1 MRAHNAAIHCF
12 GMALGAQVQQ
22 WRLPQPID
30 GDPLPTVDLPLPLKA
45 MLFRRGLCSAEQVE
59 SLLSEQPLPA
69 PDRHFPELETA
80 LKRLKKACLE
90 QEPVAICGDYDA
102 DGMTSTALLMRAF
115 EAMGACPQAAI
126 PSRMDDG
133 YGLNIGMVEQLHSE
147 GVRLLVTVDNGV
159 AAHEALEKASEL
171 GVEVILTDH
180 HTLPAARPKALALI
194 HPATTPDDSP
204 YDSLAG
210 VGLAYVLARALAAE
224 LNRPESISTARDLF
238 CIGTVADMAPLTGA
252 NRTLLREGLGH
263 LHRSSCPGV
272 QALQQLAG
280 LGDRPLRADD
290 IGFQLAPRINA
301 VGRIGEPSLVVDLL
315 TADDP
320 GRAFE
325 LGRQCD
331 SLNRQRRELCDAIE
345 AEAVALLESDPSP
358 LPPFLLLAQGHWH
371 HGVIGIVAARLVE
384 RYQRPAALLAS
395 DGDGRMRASV
405 RAPEG
410 FAVDCALQKCSALLD
425 RHGGHP
431 AAGGFTVQITE
442 VSALHQA
449 LNVLATDWLETRGAD
464 LLVQPE
470 ALLQLDQIDH
480 AFWHDLQKLEP
491 FGAGHPKPLFWSRG
505 CRISHQQFLRGG
517 HLRLKL
523 EQNGVERQAIVWR
536 WPEQAVLSQMIDLAY
551 TVTQNHW
558 RGETR
563 FQLEIKAL
571 RPHLETM
578 ELRRSTGSYRVQRLN
593 SESLE
598 LINPDGESLLSRV
611 NDAGVL
617 ESDDRRAEHPYV
629 AALLQEACVGLGLRP

>member
-1 MRAHNAAIHCF
+1 MQRISSL
-12 GMALGAQVQQ
+12 GMVAGARDQQ
-22 WRLPQPID
+22 WRLPQPLE
-30 GDPLPTVDLPLPLKA
+30 GNPLPSVDLPPALKA
-45 MLFRRGLCSAEQVE
+45 MLFRRGLQSQEQV
-59 SLLSEQPLPA
+59 LLLLNDQPLPA
-69 PDRHFPELETA
+69 ADRHFPELNPA
-80 LKRLKKACLE
+80 LTRLKKACLNKE
-90 QEPVAICGDYDA
+90 AVAICGDYDA

-115 EAMGACPQAAI
+115 EAMGASPQAAI
-126 PSRMDDG
+126 PSRMADG
-133 YGLNIGMVEQLHSE
+133 YGLNSGMVEQLHSE

-159 AAHEALEKASEL
+159 AAHEALDKASEL

-180 HTLPAARPKALALI
+180 HTLPANRPKALALI
-194 HPATTPDDSP
+194 HPATTPKDSP
-204 YDSLAG
+204 YACLAG

-224 LNRPESISTARDLF
+224 LKNPASITTARDLF

-252 NRTLLREGLGH
+252 NRTLLREGLSH

-315 TADDP
+315 TVDDP
-320 GRAFE
+320 NRAFE

-331 SLNRQRRELCDAIE
+331 ALNRQRRELCDAIE

-395 DGDGRMRASV
+395 DGEGRMRASV
-405 RAPEG
+405 RAPDG
-410 FAVDCALQKCSALLD
+410 FAVDRALQHCSDLLE

-431 AAGGFTVQITE
+431 AAGGFTVQVTA

-449 LNVLATDWLETRGAD
+449 LNALAAQWLQSRGED
-464 LLVQPE
+464 LLVEPE
-470 ALLQLDQIDH
+470 ALLELDQIDH
-480 AFWHDLQKLEP
+480 AFWQALQTLEP

-505 CRISHQQFLRGG
+505 CRVTDQQFLRGG
-517 HLRLKL
+517 HLRLTL

-536 WPEQAVLSQMIDLAY
+536 WPDNALLSQIIDVTY

-563 FQLEIKAL
+563 FQLEIQAL
-571 RPHLETM
+571 RPHHEAM
-578 ELRRSTGSYRVQRLN
+578 ELQRSHGSYRVQRID
-593 SESLE
+593 SKSLK
-598 LINPDGESLLSRV
+598 LINPDGDSLVTHV
-611 NDAGVL
+611 NREGEL
-617 ESDDRRAEHPYV
+617 ESDDSRASHPYV
-629 AALLQEACVGLGLRP
+629 AALLQEACIGLGLRP

>member
-1 MRAHNAAIHCF
+1 MAAV
-12 GMALGAQVQQ
+12 ASDQQ
-22 WRLPQPID
+22 WRLPQPIE
-30 GDPLPTVDLPLPLKA
+30 GDPLASVQLPAPLKA
-45 MLFRRGLCSAEQVE
+45 VLYRRGLQIPEQVTR
-59 SLLSEQPLPA
+59 LLSDQPLPPA
-69 PDRHFPELETA
+69 DQHFPELEAA
-80 LKRLKKACLE
+80 LTRLKQACLNKE
-90 QEPVAICGDYDA
+90 AVAICGDYDA
-102 DGMTSTALLMRAF
+102 DGMTSTALLMRAL

-126 PSRMDDG
+126 PSRMEDG
-133 YGLNIGMVEQLHSE
+133 YGLNTGMVESLHAE

-159 AAHEALEKASEL
+159 AAHDALTKASEL

-180 HTLPAARPKALALI
+180 HTLPSSRPIALALI
-194 HPATTPDDSP
+194 HPATTPEESP
-204 YDSLAG
+204 YGCLAG

-224 LNRPESISTARDLF
+224 LKNPESISTARDLF

-252 NRTLLREGLGH
+252 NRTLLREGLTH
-263 LHRSSCPGV
+263 LHRSNCPGV

-320 GRAFE
+320 NRAFE

-331 SLNRQRRELCDAIE
+331 ALNRQRRELCDAIE

-410 FAVDCALQKCSALLD
+410 FAVDRALQQCSELLD

-431 AAGGFTVQITE
+431 AAGGFTVQITA

-449 LNVLATDWLETRGAD
+449 LNALAADWLQRRGEG
-464 LLVQPE
+464 LLVEPE

-480 AFWHDLQKLEP
+480 EFWQALQKLEP

-505 CRISHQQFLRGG
+505 CRITDQQILRGG
-517 HLRLKL
+517 HLKLKL
-523 EQNGVERQAIVWR
+523 EQNGVERQAIAWR
-536 WPEQAVLSQMIDLAY
+536 WPAHAVLSQTIDLAF
-551 TVTQNHW
+551 TLTQNHW

-563 FQLEIKAL
+563 FQLEIQAL
-571 RPHLETM
+571 RAHHESM
-578 ELRRSTGSYRVQRLN
+578 ELQRSRGCYRVQRID
-593 SESLE
+593 SQSLR
-598 LINPDGESLLSRV
+598 LINPNGEALVSRV
-611 NDAGVL
+611 SHEGVL
-617 ESDDRRAEHPYV
+617 ESDDSRSTHPYV
-629 AALLQEACVGLGLRP
+629 AALLQEACIGLGLRP

>member
-1 MRAHNAAIHCF
+1 MQPFFSFC
-12 GMALGAQVQQ
+12 MVVAQDQQ
-22 WRLPQPID
+22 WRLPHPIE
-30 GDPLPTVDLPLPLKA
+30 GEPLPGVDLPLPLKA
-45 MLFRRGLCSAEQVE
+45 MLFRRGLCSPEQVML
-59 SLLSEQPLPA
+59 LLSDQPLPA
-69 PDRHFPELETA
+69 ADAHFPELIPA
-80 LKRLKKACLE
+80 LTRLKQACRHH
-90 QEPVAICGDYDA
+90 EPVAICGDYDA

-115 EAMGACPQAAI
+115 EAMGARPQAAI
-126 PSRMDDG
+126 PSRMADG
-133 YGLNIGMVEQLHSE
+133 YGLNTGMVEQLYDE

-180 HTLPAARPKALALI
+180 HTLPASRPKALALI
-194 HPATTPDDSP
+194 HPSTTPKHSP
-204 YDSLAG
+204 YGGLAG
-210 VGLAYVLARALAAE
+210 VGLAYVLARALAEE
-224 LNRPESISTARDLF
+224 LKNPASINTARDLF

-252 NRTLLREGLGH
+252 NRTWLREGLVH
-263 LHRSSCPGV
+263 LHQSSCPGV

-320 GRAFE
+320 DRAYE

-331 SLNRQRRELCDAIE
+331 ALNRQRRELCDAIE

-395 DGDGRMRASV
+395 DGEGRMRASV
-405 RAPEG
+405 RAPAG
-410 FAVDCALQKCSALLD
+410 FAVDRALQHCSELLE

-431 AAGGFTVQITE
+431 AAGGFTVQVTS

-449 LNVLATDWLETRGAD
+449 LNVLAAQWLEKRGED
-464 LLVQPE
+464 LLVEPE
-470 ALLQLDQIDH
+470 ALLELDQIDH
-480 AFWHDLQKLEP
+480 AFWEALQTLEP
-491 FGAGHPKPLFWSRG
+491 FGAGHPKPMFWSRG
-505 CRISHQQFLRGG
+505 CRVTNQQALRGG
-517 HLRLKL
+517 HLRLRL
-523 EQNGVERQAIVWR
+523 EQNGVEREAIVWR
-536 WPEQAVLSQMIDLAY
+536 WPDQGVLSQNIDATY

-563 FQLEIKAL
+563 FQLEIQAL
-571 RPHLETM
+571 RPHLEVM
-578 ELRRSTGSYRVQRLN
+578 ELQRSRGCYRVQRIDHN
-593 SESLE
+593 SLQ
-598 LINPDGESLLSRV
+598 LINSHGESLISRV
-611 NDAGVL
+611 NHEGVL
-617 ESDDRRAEHPYV
+617 ESDDSRAEHPYV
-629 AALLQEACVGLGLRP
+629 AAILKEACIGLGLRP

>member
-1 MRAHNAAIHCF
+1 MQRISSL
-12 GMALGAQVQQ
+12 GMVAGARDQQ
-22 WRLPQPID
+22 WRLPQPLE
-30 GDPLPTVDLPLPLKA
+30 GNPLPSVDLPPALKA
-45 MLFRRGLCSAEQVE
+45 MLFRRGLQSQEQV
-59 SLLSEQPLPA
+59 LLLLNDQPLPA
-69 PDRHFPELETA
+69 ADRHFPELNPA
-80 LKRLKKACLE
+80 LTRLKKACLNKE
-90 QEPVAICGDYDA
+90 AVAICGDYDA

-115 EAMGACPQAAI
+115 EAMGASPQAAI
-126 PSRMDDG
+126 PSRMADG
-133 YGLNIGMVEQLHSE
+133 YGLNSGMVEQLHSE

-159 AAHEALEKASEL
+159 AAHEALDKASEL

-180 HTLPAARPKALALI
+180 HTLPANRPKALALI
-194 HPATTPDDSP
+194 HPATTPKDSP
-204 YDSLAG
+204 YACLAG

-224 LNRPESISTARDLF
+224 LKNPASITTARDLF

-252 NRTLLREGLGH
+252 NRTLLREGLSH

-320 GRAFE
+320 NRAFE

-331 SLNRQRRELCDAIE
+331 ALNRQRRELCDAIE

-395 DGDGRMRASV
+395 DGEGRMRASV
-405 RAPEG
+405 RAPDG
-410 FAVDCALQKCSALLD
+410 FAVDRALQHCSDLLE

-431 AAGGFTVQITE
+431 AAGGFTVQVTA

-449 LNVLATDWLETRGAD
+449 LNALAAQWLQSRGED
-464 LLVQPE
+464 LLVEPE
-470 ALLQLDQIDH
+470 ALLELDQIDH
-480 AFWHDLQKLEP
+480 AFWQALQTLEP

-505 CRISHQQFLRGG
+505 CRVTDQQFLRGG
-517 HLRLKL
+517 HLRLTL

-536 WPEQAVLSQMIDLAY
+536 WPDNALLSQIIDVTY

-563 FQLEIKAL
+563 FQLEIQAL
-571 RPHLETM
+571 RPHHEAM
-578 ELRRSTGSYRVQRLN
+578 ELQRSHGSYRVQRID
-593 SESLE
+593 SKSLK
-598 LINPDGESLLSRV
+598 LINPDGDSLVTHV
-611 NDAGVL
+611 NREGEL
-617 ESDDRRAEHPYV
+617 ESDDSRASHPYV
-629 AALLQEACVGLGLRP
+629 AALLQEACIGLGLRP

>member
-1 MRAHNAAIHCF
+1 MQRIIPYCMVA
-12 GMALGAQVQQ
+12 GARDQQ
-22 WRLPQPID
+22 WRLPQPLE
-30 GDPLPTVDLPLPLKA
+30 GNPLPSVDLPPALKA
-45 MLFRRGLCSAEQVE
+45 MLFRRGLQSQEQV
-59 SLLSEQPLPA
+59 LLLLNDQPLPA
-69 PDRHFPELETA
+69 ADRHFPELNPA
-80 LKRLKKACLE
+80 LTRLKKACLNKE
-90 QEPVAICGDYDA
+90 AVAICGDYDA

-115 EAMGACPQAAI
+115 EAMGASPQAAI
-126 PSRMDDG
+126 PSRMADG
-133 YGLNIGMVEQLHSE
+133 YGLNSGMVEQLHSE

-159 AAHEALEKASEL
+159 AAHEALDKASEL

-180 HTLPAARPKALALI
+180 HTLPANRPKALALI
-194 HPATTPDDSP
+194 HPATTPKDSP
-204 YDSLAG
+204 YACLAG

-224 LNRPESISTARDLF
+224 LKNPASITTARDLF

-252 NRTLLREGLGH
+252 NRTLLREGLSH

-320 GRAFE
+320 NRAFE

-331 SLNRQRRELCDAIE
+331 ALNRQRRELCDAIE

-395 DGDGRMRASV
+395 DGEGRMRASV
-405 RAPEG
+405 RAPDG
-410 FAVDCALQKCSALLD
+410 FAVDRALQHCSDLLE

-431 AAGGFTVQITE
+431 AAGGFTVQVTA

-449 LNVLATDWLETRGAD
+449 LNALAAQWLQSRGED
-464 LLVQPE
+464 LLVEPE
-470 ALLQLDQIDH
+470 ALLELDQIDH
-480 AFWHDLQKLEP
+480 AFWQALQTLEP

-505 CRISHQQFLRGG
+505 CRVTDQQFLRGG
-517 HLRLKL
+517 HLRLTL

-536 WPEQAVLSQMIDLAY
+536 WPDNALLSQIIDVTY

-563 FQLEIKAL
+563 FQLEIQAL
-571 RPHLETM
+571 RPHHEAM
-578 ELRRSTGSYRVQRLN
+578 ELQRSHGSYRVQRID
-593 SESLE
+593 SKSLK
-598 LINPDGESLLSRV
+598 LINPDGDSLVTHV
-611 NDAGVL
+611 NREGEL
-617 ESDDRRAEHPYV
+617 ESDDSRASHPYV
-629 AALLQEACVGLGLRP
+629 AALLQEACIGLGLRP

>member
-1 MRAHNAAIHCF
+1 MAAV
-12 GMALGAQVQQ
+12 ASDQQ
-22 WRLPQPID
+22 WRLPQPIE
-30 GDPLPTVDLPLPLKA
+30 GDPLASVQLPAPLKA
-45 MLFRRGLCSAEQVE
+45 VLYRRGLQIPEQVTR
-59 SLLSEQPLPA
+59 LLSDQPLPPA
-69 PDRHFPELETA
+69 DQHFPELEAA
-80 LKRLKKACLE
+80 LTRLKQACLNKE
-90 QEPVAICGDYDA
+90 AVAICGDYDA
-102 DGMTSTALLMRAF
+102 DGMTSTALLMRAL

-126 PSRMDDG
+126 PSRMEDG
-133 YGLNIGMVEQLHSE
+133 YGLNTGMVKSLHAE

-159 AAHEALEKASEL
+159 AAHDALTKASEL

-180 HTLPAARPKALALI
+180 HTLPSSRPIALALI
-194 HPATTPDDSP
+194 HPATTPEESP
-204 YDSLAG
+204 YGCLAG

-224 LNRPESISTARDLF
+224 LKNPESISTARDLF

-252 NRTLLREGLGH
+252 NRTLLREGLTH
-263 LHRSSCPGV
+263 LHRSNCPGV

-320 GRAFE
+320 NRAFE

-331 SLNRQRRELCDAIE
+331 ALNRQRRELCDAIE
-345 AEAVALLESDPSP
+345 AEAVALLDSDPSP

-410 FAVDCALQKCSALLD
+410 FAVDRALQQCSELLD

-431 AAGGFTVQITE
+431 AAGGFTVQITA

-449 LNVLATDWLETRGAD
+449 LNALAADWLQRRGEG
-464 LLVQPE
+464 LLVEPE

-480 AFWHDLQKLEP
+480 EFWQALQKLEP

-505 CRISHQQFLRGG
+505 CRITDQQILRGG
-517 HLRLKL
+517 HLKLKL
-523 EQNGVERQAIVWR
+523 EQNGVERQAIAWR
-536 WPEQAVLSQMIDLAY
+536 WPAHAVLSQTIDLAF
-551 TVTQNHW
+551 TLTQNHW

-563 FQLEIKAL
+563 FQLEIQAL
-571 RPHLETM
+571 RAHHESM
-578 ELRRSTGSYRVQRLN
+578 ELQRSRGCYRVQRID
-593 SESLE
+593 SQSLR
-598 LINPDGESLLSRV
+598 LINPDGEALVSRV
-611 NDAGVL
+611 SHEGVL
-617 ESDDRRAEHPYV
+617 ESDDTRSTHPYV
-629 AALLQEACVGLGLRP
+629 AALLQEACIGLGLRP

>member
-1 MRAHNAAIHCF
+1 MQRISSL
-12 GMALGAQVQQ
+12 GMVAGARDQQ
-22 WRLPQPID
+22 WRLPQPLE
-30 GDPLPTVDLPLPLKA
+30 GDPLPSVDLPPALKA
-45 MLFRRGLCSAEQVE
+45 MLFRRGLQSQEQV
-59 SLLSEQPLPA
+59 LLLLNDQPLPA
-69 PDRHFPELETA
+69 ADRHFPELNPA
-80 LKRLKKACLE
+80 LTRLKKACLNKE
-90 QEPVAICGDYDA
+90 AVAICGDYDA

-115 EAMGACPQAAI
+115 EAMGASPQAAI
-126 PSRMDDG
+126 PSRMADG
-133 YGLNIGMVEQLHSE
+133 YGLNSGMVEQLHSE

-159 AAHEALEKASEL
+159 AAHEALDKASEL

-180 HTLPAARPKALALI
+180 HTLPANRPKALALI
-194 HPATTPDDSP
+194 HPATTPKDSP
-204 YDSLAG
+204 YACLAG

-224 LNRPESISTARDLF
+224 LKNPASITTARDLF

-252 NRTLLREGLGH
+252 NRTLLREGLSH

-320 GRAFE
+320 NRAFE

-331 SLNRQRRELCDAIE
+331 ALNRQRRELCDAIE

-395 DGDGRMRASV
+395 DGEGRMRASV
-405 RAPEG
+405 RAPDG
-410 FAVDCALQKCSALLD
+410 FAVDRALQHCSDLLE

-431 AAGGFTVQITE
+431 AAGGFTVQVTA

-449 LNVLATDWLETRGAD
+449 LNALAAQWLQSRGED
-464 LLVQPE
+464 LLVEPE
-470 ALLQLDQIDH
+470 ALLELDQIDH
-480 AFWHDLQKLEP
+480 AFWQALQTLEP

-505 CRISHQQFLRGG
+505 CRVTDQQFLRGG
-517 HLRLKL
+517 HLRLTL

-536 WPEQAVLSQMIDLAY
+536 WPDNALLSQIIDVTY

-563 FQLEIKAL
+563 FQLEIQAL
-571 RPHLETM
+571 RPHHEAM
-578 ELRRSTGSYRVQRLN
+578 ELQRSHGSYRVQRID
-593 SESLE
+593 SKSLK
-598 LINPDGESLLSRV
+598 LINPDGDSLVTHV
-611 NDAGVL
+611 NREGEL
-617 ESDDRRAEHPYV
+617 ESDDSRASHPYV
-629 AALLQEACVGLGLRP
+629 AALLQEACIGLGLRP

>member
-1 MRAHNAAIHCF
+1 MVA
-12 GMALGAQVQQ
+12 GARDQQ
-22 WRLPQPID
+22 WRLPQPLE
-30 GDPLPTVDLPLPLKA
+30 GDPLPSVDLPLALKA
-45 MLFRRGLCSAEQVE
+45 MLFRRGLQSQEQV
-59 SLLSEQPLPA
+59 LLLLNDQPLPA
-69 PDRHFPELETA
+69 ADRHFPELNPA
-80 LKRLKKACLE
+80 LTRLKKACLNNE
-90 QEPVAICGDYDA
+90 AVAICGDYDA

-115 EAMGACPQAAI
+115 EALGASPQAAI
-126 PSRMDDG
+126 PSRMADG
-133 YGLNIGMVEQLHSE
+133 YGLNSGMVEQLHSE

-180 HTLPAARPKALALI
+180 HTLPANRPKALALI
-194 HPATTPDDSP
+194 HPATTPKDSP
-204 YDSLAG
+204 YACLAG

-224 LNRPESISTARDLF
+224 LKNPASITTARDLF

-252 NRTLLREGLGH
+252 NRTLLREGLSH

-320 GRAFE
+320 NRAFE

-331 SLNRQRRELCDAIE
+331 ALNRQRRELCDAIE
-345 AEAVALLESDPSP
+345 AEAVALLDSDPSP

-395 DGDGRMRASV
+395 DGEGRMRASV
-405 RAPEG
+405 RAPDG
-410 FAVDCALQKCSALLD
+410 FAVDRALQHCTDLLD

-431 AAGGFTVQITE
+431 AAGGFTVQVTA

-449 LNVLATDWLETRGAD
+449 LNALAAQWLQSRGED
-464 LLVQPE
+464 LLVEPE
-470 ALLQLDQIDH
+470 ALLELDQIDH
-480 AFWHDLQKLEP
+480 AFWQALQTLEP

-505 CRISHQQFLRGG
+505 CRVTDQQSLRGG
-517 HLRLKL
+517 HLRLTL
-523 EQNGVERQAIVWR
+523 AQNGVERQAIVWR
-536 WPEQAVLSQMIDLAY
+536 WPDNAVLSQTIDATY

-563 FQLEIKAL
+563 FQLEVQAL
-571 RPHLETM
+571 RPHHEAM
-578 ELRRSTGSYRVQRLN
+578 ELQRSRGCYRVERID
-593 SESLE
+593 SESLK
-598 LINPDGESLLSRV
+598 LINPDGESLVSRV
-611 NDAGVL
+611 NREGEF
-617 ESDDRRAEHPYV
+617 ESDDSRASHPYV
-629 AALLQEACVGLGLRP
+629 AALLQEACIGLGLRP

>member
-1 MRAHNAAIHCF
+1 MQRIIPYCMVA
-12 GMALGAQVQQ
+12 GARDQQ
-22 WRLPQPID
+22 WRLPQPLE
-30 GDPLPTVDLPLPLKA
+30 GNPLPSVDLPPALKA
-45 MLFRRGLCSAEQVE
+45 MLFRRGLQSQEQV
-59 SLLSEQPLPA
+59 LLLLNDQPLPA
-69 PDRHFPELETA
+69 ADRHFPELNPA
-80 LKRLKKACLE
+80 LTRLKKACLNKE
-90 QEPVAICGDYDA
+90 AVAICGDYDA

-115 EAMGACPQAAI
+115 EAMGASPQAAI
-126 PSRMDDG
+126 PSRMADG
-133 YGLNIGMVEQLHSE
+133 YGLNSGMVEQLHSE

-159 AAHEALEKASEL
+159 AAHEALDKASEL

-180 HTLPAARPKALALI
+180 HTLPANRPKALALI
-194 HPATTPDDSP
+194 HPATTPKDSP
-204 YDSLAG
+204 YACLAG

-224 LNRPESISTARDLF
+224 LKNPASITTARDLF

-252 NRTLLREGLGH
+252 NRTLLREGLSH

-315 TADDP
+315 TVDDP
-320 GRAFE
+320 NRAFE

-331 SLNRQRRELCDAIE
+331 ALNRQRRELCDAIE

-395 DGDGRMRASV
+395 DGEGRMRASV
-405 RAPEG
+405 RAPDG
-410 FAVDCALQKCSALLD
+410 FAVDRALQHCSDLLE

-431 AAGGFTVQITE
+431 AAGGFTVQVTS

-449 LNVLATDWLETRGAD
+449 LNALAAQWLQSRGED
-464 LLVQPE
+464 LLVEPE
-470 ALLQLDQIDH
+470 ALLELDQIDH
-480 AFWHDLQKLEP
+480 AFWQALQTLEP

-505 CRISHQQFLRGG
+505 CRVTDQQFLRGG
-517 HLRLKL
+517 HLRLTL

-536 WPEQAVLSQMIDLAY
+536 WPDNALLSQIIDVTY

-563 FQLEIKAL
+563 FQLEIQAL
-571 RPHLETM
+571 RPHHEAM
-578 ELRRSTGSYRVQRLN
+578 ELQRSHGSYRVQRID
-593 SESLE
+593 SKSLK
-598 LINPDGESLLSRV
+598 LINPDGDSLVTHV
-611 NDAGVL
+611 NREGEL
-617 ESDDRRAEHPYV
+617 ESDDSRASHPYV
-629 AALLQEACVGLGLRP
+629 AALLQEACIGLGLRP

>member
-1 MRAHNAAIHCF
+1 MQRISSL
-12 GMALGAQVQQ
+12 GMVAGARDQQ
-22 WRLPQPID
+22 WRLPQPLE
-30 GDPLPTVDLPLPLKA
+30 GNPLPSVDLPPALKA
-45 MLFRRGLCSAEQVE
+45 MLFRRGLQSQEQV
-59 SLLSEQPLPA
+59 LLLLNDQPLPA
-69 PDRHFPELETA
+69 ADRHFPELNPA
-80 LKRLKKACLE
+80 LTRLKKACLNKE
-90 QEPVAICGDYDA
+90 AVAICGDYDA

-115 EAMGACPQAAI
+115 EAMGASPQAAI
-126 PSRMDDG
+126 PSRMADG
-133 YGLNIGMVEQLHSE
+133 YGLNSGMVEQLHSE

-159 AAHEALEKASEL
+159 AAHEALDKASEL

-180 HTLPAARPKALALI
+180 HTLPANRPKALALI
-194 HPATTPDDSP
+194 HPATTPKDSP
-204 YDSLAG
+204 YACLAG

-224 LNRPESISTARDLF
+224 LKNPASITTARDLF

-252 NRTLLREGLGH
+252 NRTLLREGLSH

-315 TADDP
+315 TVDDP
-320 GRAFE
+320 NRAFE

-331 SLNRQRRELCDAIE
+331 ALNRQRRELCDAIE

-395 DGDGRMRASV
+395 DGEGRMRASV
-405 RAPEG
+405 RAPDG
-410 FAVDCALQKCSALLD
+410 FAVDRALQHCSDLLE

-431 AAGGFTVQITE
+431 AAGGFTVQVTA
-442 VSALHQA
+442 VSALHQNLNA
-449 LNVLATDWLETRGAD
+449 LAAQWLQSRGED
-464 LLVQPE
+464 LLVEPE
-470 ALLQLDQIDH
+470 ALLELDQIDH
-480 AFWHDLQKLEP
+480 AFWQALQTLEP

-505 CRISHQQFLRGG
+505 CRVTDQQFLRGG
-517 HLRLKL
+517 HLRLTL

-536 WPEQAVLSQMIDLAY
+536 WPDNALLSQIIDVTY

-563 FQLEIKAL
+563 FQLEIQAL
-571 RPHLETM
+571 RPHHEAM
-578 ELRRSTGSYRVQRLN
+578 ELQRSHGSYRVQRID
-593 SESLE
+593 SKSLK
-598 LINPDGESLLSRV
+598 LINPDGDSLVTHV
-611 NDAGVL
+611 NREGEL
-617 ESDDRRAEHPYV
+617 ESDDSRASHPYV
-629 AALLQEACVGLGLRP
+629 AALLQEACIGLGLRP

>member
-1 MRAHNAAIHCF
+1 MAAV
-12 GMALGAQVQQ
+12 ASDQQ
-22 WRLPQPID
+22 WRLPQPIE
-30 GDPLPTVDLPLPLKA
+30 GDPLASVQLPAPLKA
-45 MLFRRGLCSAEQVE
+45 VLYRRGLQIPEQVTR
-59 SLLSEQPLPA
+59 LLSDQPLPPA
-69 PDRHFPELETA
+69 DQHFPELEAA
-80 LKRLKKACLE
+80 LTRLKQACLNKE
-90 QEPVAICGDYDA
+90 AVAICGDYDA
-102 DGMTSTALLMRAF
+102 DGMTSTALLMRAL

-126 PSRMDDG
+126 PSRMEDG
-133 YGLNIGMVEQLHSE
+133 YGLNTGMVESLHAE

-159 AAHEALEKASEL
+159 AAHDALTKASEL

-180 HTLPAARPKALALI
+180 HTLPSSRPIALALI
-194 HPATTPDDSP
+194 HPATTPEESP
-204 YDSLAG
+204 YGCLAG

-224 LNRPESISTARDLF
+224 LKNPESISTARDLF

-252 NRTLLREGLGH
+252 NRTLLREGLTH
-263 LHRSSCPGV
+263 LHRSNCPGV

-320 GRAFE
+320 NRAFE

-331 SLNRQRRELCDAIE
+331 ALNRQRRELCDAIE

-410 FAVDCALQKCSALLD
+410 FAVDRALQQCSELLD

-431 AAGGFTVQITE
+431 AAGGFTVQITA

-449 LNVLATDWLETRGAD
+449 LNALAADWLQRRGEG
-464 LLVQPE
+464 LLVEPE

-480 AFWHDLQKLEP
+480 EFWQALQKLEP

-505 CRISHQQFLRGG
+505 CRITDQQILRGG
-517 HLRLKL
+517 HLKLKL
-523 EQNGVERQAIVWR
+523 EQNGVERQAIAWR
-536 WPEQAVLSQMIDLAY
+536 WPAHAVLSQTIDLAF
-551 TVTQNHW
+551 TLTQNHW

-563 FQLEIKAL
+563 FQLEIQAL
-571 RPHLETM
+571 RAHHESM
-578 ELRRSTGSYRVQRLN
+578 ELQRSRGCYRVQRID
-593 SESLE
+593 SQSLR
-598 LINPDGESLLSRV
+598 LINPDGEALVSRV
-611 NDAGVL
+611 SHEGVL
-617 ESDDRRAEHPYV
+617 ESDDTRSTHPYV
-629 AALLQEACVGLGLRP
+629 AALLQEACIGLGLRP

>member
-1 MRAHNAAIHCF
+1 MVA
-12 GMALGAQVQQ
+12 GARDQQ
-22 WRLPQPID
+22 WRLPQPLE
-30 GDPLPTVDLPLPLKA
+30 GDPLPSVDLPLALKA
-45 MLFRRGLCSAEQVE
+45 MLFRRGLQSQEQV
-59 SLLSEQPLPA
+59 LLLLNDQPLPA
-69 PDRHFPELETA
+69 ADRHFPELNPA
-80 LKRLKKACLE
+80 LTRLKKACLNNE
-90 QEPVAICGDYDA
+90 AVAICGDYDA

-115 EAMGACPQAAI
+115 EALGASPQAAI
-126 PSRMDDG
+126 PSRMADG
-133 YGLNIGMVEQLHSE
+133 YGLNSGMVEQLHSE

-180 HTLPAARPKALALI
+180 HTLPANRPKALALI
-194 HPATTPDDSP
+194 HPATTPKDSP
-204 YDSLAG
+204 YACLAG

-224 LNRPESISTARDLF
+224 LKNPASITTARDLF

-252 NRTLLREGLGH
+252 NRTLLREGLSH

-315 TADDP
+315 TVDDP
-320 GRAFE
+320 NRAFE

-331 SLNRQRRELCDAIE
+331 ALNRQRRELCDAIE
-345 AEAVALLESDPSP
+345 AEAVALLDSDPSP

-395 DGDGRMRASV
+395 DGEGRMRASV
-405 RAPEG
+405 RAPDG
-410 FAVDCALQKCSALLD
+410 FAVDRALQHCTDLLD

-431 AAGGFTVQITE
+431 AAGGFTVQVTA

-449 LNVLATDWLETRGAD
+449 LNALAAQWLQSRGED
-464 LLVQPE
+464 LLVEPE
-470 ALLQLDQIDH
+470 ALLELDQIDH
-480 AFWHDLQKLEP
+480 AFWQALQTLEP

-505 CRISHQQFLRGG
+505 CRVTDQQSLRGG
-517 HLRLKL
+517 HLRLTL
-523 EQNGVERQAIVWR
+523 AQNGVERQAIVWR
-536 WPEQAVLSQMIDLAY
+536 WPDNAVLSQTIDATY

-563 FQLEIKAL
+563 FQLEVQAL
-571 RPHLETM
+571 RPHHEAM
-578 ELRRSTGSYRVQRLN
+578 ELQRSRGCYRVERID
-593 SESLE
+593 SESLK
-598 LINPDGESLLSRV
+598 LINPDGESLVSRV
-611 NDAGVL
+611 NREGEF
-617 ESDDRRAEHPYV
+617 ESDDSRASHPYV
-629 AALLQEACVGLGLRP
+629 AALLQEACIGLGLRP

>member
-1 MRAHNAAIHCF
+1 MQRIISL
-12 GMALGAQVQQ
+12 GMVAGARDQQ
-22 WRLPQPID
+22 WRLPQPLE
-30 GDPLPTVDLPLPLKA
+30 GNPLPSVDLPPALKA
-45 MLFRRGLCSAEQVE
+45 MLFRRGLQSQEQV
-59 SLLSEQPLPA
+59 LLLLNDQPLPA
-69 PDRHFPELETA
+69 ADRHFPELNPA
-80 LKRLKKACLE
+80 LTRLKKACLNKE
-90 QEPVAICGDYDA
+90 AVAICGDYDA

-115 EAMGACPQAAI
+115 EAMGASPQAAI
-126 PSRMDDG
+126 PSRMADG
-133 YGLNIGMVEQLHSE
+133 YGLNSGMVEQLHSE

-159 AAHEALEKASEL
+159 AAHEALNKASEL

-180 HTLPAARPKALALI
+180 HTLPANRPKALALI
-194 HPATTPDDSP
+194 HPATTPKDSP
-204 YDSLAG
+204 YACLAG

-224 LNRPESISTARDLF
+224 LKNPASITTARDLF

-252 NRTLLREGLGH
+252 NRTLLREGLSH

-315 TADDP
+315 TVDDP
-320 GRAFE
+320 NRAFE

-331 SLNRQRRELCDAIE
+331 ALNRQRRELCDAIE

-395 DGDGRMRASV
+395 DGEGRMRASV
-405 RAPEG
+405 RAPDG
-410 FAVDCALQKCSALLD
+410 FAVDRALQHCSDLLE

-431 AAGGFTVQITE
+431 AAGGFTVQVTA

-449 LNVLATDWLETRGAD
+449 LNALAAQWLQSRGED
-464 LLVQPE
+464 LLVEPE
-470 ALLQLDQIDH
+470 ALLELYQIDH
-480 AFWHDLQKLEP
+480 AFWQALQTLEP

-505 CRISHQQFLRGG
+505 CRVTDQQFLRGG
-517 HLRLKL
+517 HLRLTL

-536 WPEQAVLSQMIDLAY
+536 WPEKAVLSQIIDVTY

-563 FQLEIKAL
+563 FQLEIQAL
-571 RPHLETM
+571 RPHHEAM
-578 ELRRSTGSYRVQRLN
+578 ELQRSHGSYRVQRID
-593 SESLE
+593 SKSLK
-598 LINPDGESLLSRV
+598 LINPDGESLVTHV
-611 NDAGVL
+611 NREGEL
-617 ESDDRRAEHPYV
+617 ESEDSRASHPYV
-629 AALLQEACVGLGLRP
+629 AALLQEACIGLGLRP

>member
-1 MRAHNAAIHCF
+1 MQRIIPYCMVA
-12 GMALGAQVQQ
+12 GARDQQ
-22 WRLPQPID
+22 WRLPQPLE
-30 GDPLPTVDLPLPLKA
+30 GNPLPSVDLPPALKA
-45 MLFRRGLCSAEQVE
+45 MLFRRGLQSQEQV
-59 SLLSEQPLPA
+59 LLLLNDQPLPA
-69 PDRHFPELETA
+69 ADRHFPELNPA
-80 LKRLKKACLE
+80 LTRLKKACLNKE
-90 QEPVAICGDYDA
+90 AVAICGDYDA

-115 EAMGACPQAAI
+115 EAMGASPQAAI
-126 PSRMDDG
+126 PSRMADG
-133 YGLNIGMVEQLHSE
+133 YGLNSGMVEQLHSE

-180 HTLPAARPKALALI
+180 HTLPANRPKALALI
-194 HPATTPDDSP
+194 HPATTPKDSP
-204 YDSLAG
+204 YACLAG

-224 LNRPESISTARDLF
+224 LKNPASITTARDLF

-252 NRTLLREGLGH
+252 NRTLLREGLSH

-320 GRAFE
+320 NRAFE

-331 SLNRQRRELCDAIE
+331 ALNRQRRELCDAIE

-395 DGDGRMRASV
+395 DGEGRMRASV
-405 RAPEG
+405 RAPDG
-410 FAVDCALQKCSALLD
+410 FAVDRALQHCSDLLE

-431 AAGGFTVQITE
+431 AAGGFTVQVTA

-449 LNVLATDWLETRGAD
+449 LNALAAQWLQSRGED
-464 LLVQPE
+464 LLVEPE
-470 ALLQLDQIDH
+470 ALLELDQIDH
-480 AFWHDLQKLEP
+480 AFWQALQTLEP

-505 CRISHQQFLRGG
+505 CRVTDQQFLRGG
-517 HLRLKL
+517 HLRLTL

-536 WPEQAVLSQMIDLAY
+536 WPDNALLSQIIDVTY

-563 FQLEIKAL
+563 FQLEIQAL
-571 RPHLETM
+571 RPHHEAM
-578 ELRRSTGSYRVQRLN
+578 ELQRSHGSYRVQRID
-593 SESLE
+593 SKSLK
-598 LINPDGESLLSRV
+598 LINPDGDSLVTHV
-611 NDAGVL
+611 NREGEL
-617 ESDDRRAEHPYV
+617 ESDDSRASHPYV
-629 AALLQEACVGLGLRP
+629 AALLQEACIGLGLRP